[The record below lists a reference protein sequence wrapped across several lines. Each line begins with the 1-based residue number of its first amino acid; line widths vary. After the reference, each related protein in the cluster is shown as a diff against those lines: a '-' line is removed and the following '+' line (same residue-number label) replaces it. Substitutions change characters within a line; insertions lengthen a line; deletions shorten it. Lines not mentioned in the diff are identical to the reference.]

1 MLLGSTQLTRVTARF
16 QHKGVFVLGMI
27 TMSLYPA
34 LTAVTQDLTLFLITS
49 AVGGLSWS
57 LAGGAIANYMLERIP
72 EGERPSHL
80 AWYNLA
86 LNAAILLGSLLGPL
100 FAVEIGLSLA
110 LGVAAAVRLVA
121 ALALQRWG

>member
-1 MLLGSTQLTRVTARF
+1 
-16 QHKGVFVLGMI
+16 
-27 TMSLYPA
+27 MSLYPA

-86 LNAAILLGSLLGPL
+86 LNAAILLGSMLGPL
-100 FAVEIGLSLA
+100 FAQQVGLATA
-110 LGVAAAVRLVA
+110 LGVTAVCRFGA
-121 ALALQRWG
+121 ALAVCRWG